1 MKENIKLEK
10 YELYKLIDCLPM
22 PMITDEDLE
31 KEIKEGR
38 KLILFGKER
47 KVEQVPENI
56 QDVKEILD
64 KAKIKYEL
72 FYVNDKDYRW
82 TINDKVKIL
91 RAIVIRFKTKFDDVY
106 TEYSVTIDNNN
117 RIVIHKYKYEGSESI
132 RMQLSTMEQVWNM
145 FVNLY
150 KDVVK
155 EK

>member
-1 MKENIKLEK
+1 MKERIVVNQDWLVKDMKAGVVETDKLFICQK
-10 YELYKLIDCLPM
+10 I
-22 PMITDEDLE
+22 
-31 KEIKEGR
+31 
-38 KLILFGKER
+38 
-47 KVEQVPENI
+47 EQVPENI

-132 RMQLSTMEQVWNM
+132 RMQLSTTNQCWQIIK
-145 FVNLY
+145 NLIG
-150 KDVVK
+150 
-155 EK
+155 EE